1 MKKQK
6 IPVNCGSDH
15 NVEICLGESDP
26 YCYHKLYLK
35 SRFCSTCHLRCT
47 WTPSKWH
54 PLHNPLQMGA
64 SLSPVEPVLLRMYRK
79 LNISVAFYFNKVIDI
94 ASTAA
99 FSNRWQRTSDSAA
112 AFTKCSKW
120 QKMTAGSMN
129 HQWQCHLLQTQLQHS
144 QSAASDK
151 RWLQGAWTTS
161 GSVNVSGFMCS
172 VNTLCLPLAEGEH
185 SAV

>member
-6 IPVNCGSDH
+6 IPMNCGSDH

-47 WTPSKWH
+47 WTCPRNGTPFTTPFRWERAC
-54 PLHNPLQMGA
+54 PQW
-64 SLSPVEPVLLRMYRK
+64 SLSWWGCTGSWTFRLLITSTK
-79 LNISVAFYFNKVIDI
+79 SLTLQALLLFLTDDSV
-94 ASTAA
+94 
-99 FSNRWQRTSDSAA
+99 
-112 AFTKCSKW
+112 
-120 QKMTAGSMN
+120 
-129 HQWQCHLLQTQLQHS
+129 LQTQLQHP
-144 QSAASDK
+144 QSAPSDK
-151 RWLQGAWTTS
+151 RWLWGAWTTS
-161 GSVNVSGFMCS
+161 GSVNVSGFVCS